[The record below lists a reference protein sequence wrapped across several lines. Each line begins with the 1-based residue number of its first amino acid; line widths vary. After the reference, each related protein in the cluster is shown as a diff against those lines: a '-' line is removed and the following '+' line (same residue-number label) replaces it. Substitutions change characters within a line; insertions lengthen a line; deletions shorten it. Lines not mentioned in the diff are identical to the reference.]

1 MNTAAIKEMA
11 TKYIINTYGERQIA
25 LVRGEGCYVW
35 DADGKKYLD
44 FLGGLAVNGLGHCHP
59 KVVKAIQE
67 QAETLLHVSN
77 LYYIEPQAKLAKLL
91 IDNCTMEQSF
101 FCNSGAEANE
111 AAIKLARKYTK
122 ENIDP
127 NRFAIITMEHSFH
140 GRTLATITAT
150 AQPKYHKGFEP
161 MVSGFKYVPFDN
173 LQAVEA
179 AIDNTVCAIMVE
191 PIQSEGGVNVP
202 SDGYLEGL
210 RSICDKHNLLLIFD
224 EVQTAMGRLG
234 KLFGYQAYG
243 VEPDILT
250 MAKALGGGVPIGA
263 MLTKRHIA
271 ESFGPG
277 THASTFGGNPLV
289 AATAHAALGALIE
302 ENLAENAVKMGA
314 YLTNKLLALKDECD
328 AIEGVRGRGLLLGL
342 VLTVD
347 GKDIASKCIE
357 NGLLTICTMERV
369 LRFLPPLIINEEHID
384 EAVAIVAKALLG

>member
-1 MNTAAIKEMA
+1 MNTSEIKEMA

-91 IDNCTMEQSF
+91 IDNCTMGQCF

-111 AAIKLARKYTK
+111 AAIKLARKYAK
-122 ENIDP
+122 ENIDK
-127 NRFAIITMEHSFH
+127 NRFSIITMDNSFH

-161 MVSGFKYVPFDN
+161 MVSGFKYVPFDD
-173 LQAVEA
+173 LKAVEEA
-179 AIDNTVCAIMVE
+179 VDETTCAIMVE
-191 PIQSEGGVNVP
+191 AIQSEGGVNIP
-202 SDGYLEGL
+202 GDGYLEGL
-210 RSICDKHNLLLIFD
+210 RSICDKNKLLLIFD
-224 EVQTAMGRLG
+224 EVQTAMCRLG

-250 MAKALGGGVPIGA
+250 IAKSLGGGVPIGA
-263 MLTKRHIA
+263 MLTKSHIA
-271 ESFGPG
+271 ESLGPG
-277 THASTFGGNPLV
+277 THASTFGGNPLAS
-289 AATAHAALGALIE
+289 AAAYAAVDTLIE
-302 ENLAENAVKMGA
+302 ENLAENALKMGA
-314 YLTNKLLALKDECD
+314 YLTSKLLALKEKCD

-357 NGLLTICTMERV
+357 NGLLTICTVERV
-369 LRFLPPLIINEEHID
+369 LRFLPPLIINEGHVD
-384 EAVAIVAKALLG
+384 EAVAIVEKAL

>member
-1 MNTAAIKEMA
+1 MNTAEIKEMA

-59 KVVKAIQE
+59 RVVKAIQE

-91 IDNCTMEQSF
+91 IDNCSMEQSF

-111 AAIKLARKYTK
+111 AAIKLARKYAK
-122 ENIDP
+122 ENVDK
-127 NRFAIITMEHSFH
+127 NRFSVITMENSFH
-140 GRTLATITAT
+140 GRTMATITAT

-161 MVSGFKYVPFDN
+161 MVRGFKYVPFDN
-173 LQAVEA
+173 LQAVEE
-179 AIDNTVCAIMVE
+179 AIDKTVCAIMVE
-191 PIQSEGGVNVP
+191 PIQSEGGVNIP
-202 SDGYLEGL
+202 GDGYLEGL
-210 RSICDKHNLLLIFD
+210 RSICDKKELLLIFD
-224 EVQTAMGRLG
+224 EVQTAMCRLG
-234 KLFGYQAYG
+234 NLFGYQAYG

-250 MAKALGGGVPIGA
+250 TAKSLGGGVPIGA

-271 ESFGPG
+271 ESLGPG

-289 AATAHAALGALIE
+289 TAAAYAAVSALIE
-302 ENLAENAVKMGA
+302 ENLAENALKMGE
-314 YLTNKLLALKDECD
+314 YLTNKLLALKGKCD
-328 AIEGVRGRGLLLGL
+328 AIENVRGRGLLLGL
-342 VLTVD
+342 VLTID
-347 GKDIASKCIE
+347 GKDIASRCIE

-369 LRFLPPLIINEEHID
+369 LRFLPPLIINEGHVD
-384 EAVAIVAKALLG
+384 EAVAIVEKALVG